1 MNFMN
6 KTVYITMDM
15 DWANDGVLCD
25 TIALTEELNIPVCF
39 FITNDTPMLK
49 TLRNHPLFTLG
60 IHPNFLPQMNS
71 QSSKSFRETL
81 AEMKALVPE
90 AKVLRCHALVDA
102 TPILVTAKEMGFYAD
117 MNLFIPFSSDIT
129 LKPFYHVT
137 GLKRLPFFYEDD
149 AWAAETDAPSPESHL
164 TSGGDTLRIFNFHP
178 IHLYLN
184 MENMERYNRAK
195 PYYHEFEKL
204 APFVNHGPDMGAR
217 DFLTALVKT
226 AKEQNI
232 RFGEV
237 SEIWK

>member
-1 MNFMN
+1 MD
-6 KTVYITMDM
+6 KSVYITMDM
-15 DWANDGVLCD
+15 DWANDGVIAD
-25 TIALTEELNIPVCF
+25 TITLVETLEIPVCF
-39 FITNDTPMLK
+39 FVTNQTPMLEK
-49 TLRNHPLFTLG
+49 LRSHPLFTLG
-60 IHPNFLPQMNS
+60 IHPNFLPQLNG
-71 QSSKSFRETL
+71 QTEKSFAETL
-81 AEMKALVPE
+81 KEMHELVPE
-90 AKVLRCHALVDA
+90 ARVIRCHALADA
-102 TPILVTAKEMGFYAD
+102 TPILAEAQKRGFLAD
-117 MNLFIPFSSDIT
+117 MNLFIPFSSGVR
-129 LKPFYHVT
+129 LKPFSHFT
-137 GLKRLPFFYEDD
+137 GLRRLPFFYEDD

-184 MENMERYNRAK
+184 MEKMERYNRAK

-226 AKEQNI
+226 AKEQDI